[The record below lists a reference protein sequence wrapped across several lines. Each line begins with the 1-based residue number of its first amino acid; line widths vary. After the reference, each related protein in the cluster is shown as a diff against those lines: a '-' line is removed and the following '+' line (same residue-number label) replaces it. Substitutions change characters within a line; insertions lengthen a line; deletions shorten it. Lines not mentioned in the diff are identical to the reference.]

1 MFRGSAGTFPLLG
14 SAIGLTVLVLV
25 LLSIGGPTP
34 AAAQTDGPPV
44 SLVEAIVDQVL
55 RLFLNL

>member
-1 MFRGSAGTFPLLG
+1 MVLG
-14 SAIGLTVLVLV
+14 SGAGLTALALV
-25 LLSIGGPTP
+25 LLSFGGPSL
-34 AAAQTDGPPV
+34 AGAQTEGPPV